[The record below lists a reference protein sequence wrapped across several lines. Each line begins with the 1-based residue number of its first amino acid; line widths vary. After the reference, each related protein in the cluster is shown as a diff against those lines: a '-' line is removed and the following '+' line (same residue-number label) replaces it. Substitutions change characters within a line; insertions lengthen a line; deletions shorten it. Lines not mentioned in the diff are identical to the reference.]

1 MANTTIKY
9 LQGARFTPTEVES
22 TNIGSLR
29 RELGIQ
35 DGATISVNG
44 TDVPDSYELSADDQV
59 AAVVSNKTGGH
70 KVIVSITII

>member
-22 TNIGSLR
+22 DTVGALR
-29 RELGIQ
+29 RELSIQ
-35 DGATISVNG
+35 TGATISVNG

-59 AAVVSNKTGGH
+59 AAVVSNKTGG
-70 KVIVSITII
+70 KNSK